1 MRTFVRALSSRT
13 GPLFVVTLPLFAGCD
28 TAGDTAEGSAGTA
41 SIAGAAGTASVGGSV
56 ATAGNSSAGTSA
68 GSVTG
73 GTSAGGTGS
82 GGTSSAGAAGSA
94 GQSAGG
100 GDAGGAAGGSSGAGG
115 GGGSAGAAGGSGG
128 SGGGVACGSID
139 KANDGSYV
147 RTGWTAVYACTG
159 GDCPAKGQADVND
172 NDVKAFDGN
181 YSTRW
186 STGVYQSKLDQ
197 QGRFPL
203 TFTVDM
209 KKTAM
214 VSKLSTHPGCQDI
227 YDAPGTIA
235 VAVSTDGTTWT
246 NVTPTP
252 HTPGNPKNE
261 QCPPQANA
269 VATDVITFPAA
280 CARYVR
286 LTGTKRTIDDR
297 YWAIGEMTI
306 SP

>member
-13 GPLFVVTLPLFAGCD
+13 RTLFVVSLPLFAGCD
-28 TAGDTAEGSAGTA
+28 SAADTPEGTAG
-41 SIAGAAGTASVGGSV
+41 V
-56 ATAGNSSAGTSA
+56 TS
-68 GSVTG
+68 T
-73 GTSAGGTGS
+73 
-82 GGTSSAGAAGSA
+82 AGAAGSTSLGGSVA
-94 GQSAGG
+94 SAGSSAAGSSAGSALG
-100 GDAGGAAGGSSGAGG
+100 GVSSGGSAGSGGTNSSGSGGSAGLGGAAAGGAAAGSAGAGG
-115 GGGSAGAAGGSGG
+115 GGGSAGAAGGAAGA
-128 SGGGVACGSID
+128 ACGSID
-139 KANDGSYV
+139 KATDGSYV

-235 VAVSTDGTTWT
+235 VAVSTDGTSWT
-246 NVTPTP
+246 TVTPSP
-252 HTPGNPKNE
+252 HTPANPKNE

-269 VATDVITFPAA
+269 VATDVITFPAT